1 MTNETFIL
9 LSDEKKNKKLRTIL
23 KNKSNNCLT
32 NSEINIIMSYISL
45 NKQYTIRIYM
55 DPIQFLSAISIS
67 DNKESRTLLGS
78 AIAGTP
84 ELSTSMFI
92 KQNTAVILT
101 RSEHDGDVM
110 HYIHIYI
117 PESQI

>member
-9 LSDEKKNKKLRTIL
+9 LSDEEKNKKLRTIL

-32 NSEINIIMSYISL
+32 NDEIDMIMSYISL
-45 NKQYTIRIYM
+45 NRQYTIRIYM
-55 DPIQFLSAISIS
+55 DPIQFLSAIAIADS
-67 DNKESRTLLGS
+67 KESRTLLGS

-84 ELSTSMFI
+84 AQSASTFI

-101 RSEHDGDVM
+101 RSEHYENVM
-110 HYIHIYI
+110 YYIHIYI